1 MLVTLLYLASVIYHF
16 LKSFVKLNLSW
27 LFAEM
32 CGSLIVFM
40 WCLSSDVEFKKLRYV
55 LTYCVAT
62 SICVLCVVAVITLD
76 RFLVII
82 FPFRVRRLEMPKT
95 RLLMALGWLGAAILS
110 GLPLLHIDYFQ

>member
-1 MLVTLLYLASVIYHF
+1 
-16 LKSFVKLNLSW
+16 
-27 LFAEM
+27 
-32 CGSLIVFM
+32 M
-40 WCLSSDVEFKKLRYV
+40 WCLFSDVELERLRYV
-55 LTYCVAT
+55 LTLYVLT
-62 SICVLCVVAVITLD
+62 STCVLYFAAVITLD